1 MRRLMVAISVT
12 LLAQPSYRTCASCS
26 TSLCRCVL
34 TLVYGCQPLGGHDPF
49 KSEIGCMLFEMRY
62 FDETRK

>member
-12 LLAQPSYRTCASCS
+12 LLAKPSYRTCASCS
-26 TSLCRCVL
+26 TSLCRSVL
-34 TLVYGCQPLGGHDPF
+34 TLVYACKPTGGHDPF
-49 KSEIGCMLFEMRY
+49 KSKIECMLFEKRY